1 MKKLLTL
8 AVVVLALLA
17 SSCSKYKYETVKGDP
32 MNTRIYTL
40 PNGLKVYMSVNKQ
53 TPRIQTYIAVRVGGK
68 NDPAETTGLAHYFEH
83 LMFKGTPN
91 FGTSDYAAEKPL
103 LDEIEQLFEVY
114 RQTDDETERAA
125 IYHRIDSISY
135 EASKIA
141 IPNEYD
147 KLMAAIGANGT
158 NAYTSQDM
166 TVYVEDIPANEVDNW
181 ARIEADR
188 FRNPVIRGFHTE
200 LETIY
205 EEKNMSLT
213 RDSRKVWETLDAALF
228 PNHPYGTQ
236 TVLGTQ
242 EHLKNPSIT
251 NVRNY
256 HKTYYVPN
264 NMAICLSGDLNPDEV
279 IATIDKY
286 FGDMQPNENLP
297 KLEFKP
303 EEPITEP
310 VVREVYGLEA
320 ANVMIGWRLPGGSAD
335 PNDVARIAS
344 DILHNSQAGLIDLDL
359 NQQQKVLG
367 AYGGFSDRPDYS
379 MFLAGGTPKTGQ
391 SLEEVRDLLLGEVA
405 RLRAGDFDEKLIEAS
420 INNLKLALMQAYEDN
435 DSRADMY
442 VQSFIAGTDWADEVA
457 MIDRMSKITKQDVVD
472 WANRYLGENNYAIV
486 YKRQGEDK
494 NVQKIAAPKIT
505 PIVTNR
511 DMQSAF
517 LTEIQQ
523 SEVKPIEPVF
533 VDYRKE
539 MAQFDLRDG
548 IHVLY
553 KKNDLNDIFSLQYV
567 FDKGFESDPA
577 LELAFNYLGYL
588 GTEAMS
594 AEQIASEMYDI
605 ACSFSMRAGSNQS
618 VIRISGL
625 SENMPKAIEIVEGLI
640 AGAEADETIL
650 ENLKQDLIKSRADAK
665 LNQARNF
672 SALQT
677 YLIYGEE
684 FIRRTTLKN
693 DEILTLRS
701 DELLARVRDLMN
713 KQHEVLYY
721 GPMAQDEVK
730 GLLAESHRAAEVL
743 TPLEKSHPKM
753 QRTDQSSVVLA
764 QYDANQLYYLQYSN
778 RGETFDVAN
787 DPEITLYNEYFG
799 GNMNSICFQEMREA
813 RGLAY
818 SAAAW
823 IGGPRYADD
832 NYNYI
837 AFIATQNDKMQTA
850 VEAFDEIINQMPESE
865 TAFNIA
871 KEAIL
876 TRLRTDRTTG
886 VDVLNSYLALRRLGL
901 SEERDR
907 QIFEKVQNMT
917 LEDVKATQLKW
928 VKDRPYTY
936 GILGDIRN
944 LDLNFLKTLGP
955 IKTVSQEE
963 IFGY

>member
-1 MKKLLTL
+1 MKRLLTL
-8 AVVVLALLA
+8 TVVILSLLA

-32 MNTRIYTL
+32 MQTRIYTL
-40 PNGLKVYMSVNKQ
+40 PNGLKVYMSVNKE

-83 LMFKGTPN
+83 LMFKGTPS
-91 FGTSDYAAEKPL
+91 FGTSDYAAEKPM
-103 LDEIEQLFEVY
+103 LDEIEQLFETY
-114 RQTDDETERAA
+114 RQTEDEAERAA

-135 EASKIA
+135 EASKIS

-166 TVYVEDIPANEVDNW
+166 TVYVEDIPSNEVENW
-181 ARIEADR
+181 AKIEADR

-213 RDSRKVWETLDAALF
+213 RDSRKVWEALDAALF
-228 PNHPYGTQ
+228 PHHPYGTQ

-286 FGDMQPNENLP
+286 FGDMVPNENLP
-297 KLEFKP
+297 KLEFQP

-320 ANVMIGWRLPGGSAD
+320 ANVMIGWRLPGNSTD
-335 PNDVARIAS
+335 PNDVAQIAS
-344 DILHNSQAGLIDLDL
+344 AILNNGQAGLIDLDL

-367 AYGGFSDRPDYS
+367 AYGGYSGQPDYS
-379 MFLAGGTPKTGQ
+379 TFLVGGSPKAGQ
-391 SLEEVRDLLLGEVA
+391 SLEEVRDLLLAEVA
-405 RLRAGDFDEKLIEAS
+405 KLRAGDFDEKLIEAS
-420 INNLKLALMQAYEDN
+420 INNFKLYQMKAYEDN
-435 DSRADMY
+435 ASRADMY
-442 VQSFIAGTDWADEVA
+442 VQSFISGTDWADEVA
-457 MIDRMSKITKQDVVD
+457 QLDRMAKITKQDIVD
-472 WANRYLGENNYAIV
+472 WANEYLGEKSYAIV
-486 YKRQGEDK
+486 YKREGEDR

-511 DMQSAF
+511 DKQSAF

-523 SEVKPIEPVF
+523 SKVTPIEPVF
-533 VDYRKE
+533 VDYQKD
-539 MAQFDLRDG
+539 MTQFDVREG

-553 KKNDLNDIFSLQYV
+553 KKNELNDIFTLNYIFDTGTENDPSL
-567 FDKGFESDPA
+567 S
-577 LELAFNYLGYL
+577 LAFDYMSYL

-605 ACSFSMRAGSNQS
+605 ACSFSMYAGSNQCS
-618 VIRISGL
+618 ISISGL
-625 SENMPKAIEIVEGLI
+625 SENMPRAMEIVEGLI
-640 AGAEADETIL
+640 SGAVADEAIL
-650 ENLKQDLIKSRADAK
+650 GNLKQDMIKERADAK

-672 SALQT
+672 GAPQR
-677 YLIYGEE
+677 YLYYGEDY
-684 FIRRTTLKN
+684 IKRTTLTN
-693 DEILTLRS
+693 D
-701 DELLARVRDLMN
+701 ALMALGSEQLIAAVQALMG

-721 GPMAQDEVK
+721 GPKSEEEVK
-730 GLLAESHRAAEVL
+730 QLIAENHKAADELAQ
-743 TPLEKSHPKM
+743 LEKNYPKK
-753 QRTDQSSVVLA
+753 QLTDQSSVILA
-764 QYDANQLYYLQYSN
+764 QYDANQLYYLQFSN
-778 RGETFDVAN
+778 RGEAFDVKN
-787 DPEITLYNEYFG
+787 DPAITLYNEYFG
-799 GNMNSICFQEMREA
+799 GSMNSICFQEMREA

-818 SAAAW
+818 TAQAW
-823 IGGPRYADD
+823 LASPSFAGDSYS
-832 NYNYI
+832 YT

-850 VEAFDEIINQMPESE
+850 IEAFDEIINQMPESE
-865 TAFNIA
+865 AAFQIA
-871 KEAIL
+871 KDAIIS
-876 TRLRTDRTTG
+876 RLRTDRTTG
-886 VDVLNSYLALRRLGL
+886 ADVLNSYIQLRRLGL
-901 SEERDR
+901 LEDRDR
-907 QIFEKVQNMT
+907 QIFEKVQTMT
-917 LEDVKATQLKW
+917 LDDVKATQQQW

-936 GILGDIRN
+936 GILGDIKN

-955 IKTVSQEE
+955 IRTVSQEE